1 MIVLFYIFNLLIQV
15 CIQCWHIIL
24 LLFRKDLKHK
34 CGSAQ
39 TFTKC
44 KLVELLLPK
53 VGHKILY
60 IVIKQYIEYNGLV
73 ILRLLFFFSNT

>member
-1 MIVLFYIFNLLIQV
+1 MLAYV
-15 CIQCWHIIL
+15 L
-24 LLFRKDLKHK
+24 LLFMEVLKHK
-34 CGSAQ
+34 VWDSAQ

-60 IVIKQYIEYNGLV
+60 IVIK
-73 ILRLLFFFSNT
+73 